1 MNLCVI
7 GTGYVGLVTGS
18 CFAHKGHKV
27 VCVDKDAEKI
37 RVLNDGGMPIY
48 EPGLEDIVKACRKDK
63 RLRFV
68 TDIAEGMKDAE
79 VIFVCVDTPPTA
91 SGTADLSAIEN
102 VARQI
107 ARHLT
112 RYVVVVEKS
121 TVPVKTGDKVH
132 KTILRHAPKGI
143 TCDVVSNPEFLREGS
158 AMKDALNPDRVVLGV
173 TSPKAAEVMKKLYAD
188 VTCPVL
194 VTDIAS
200 AELIKHASNSFLAT
214 KISFIN
220 AVAVVCEMSGADI
233 QLVAQGMGLDP
244 RIGSKFLSAG
254 LGYGGSCFPK
264 DVAAFEQI
272 ARELG
277 FDFSLL
283 GEVQKINQE
292 MRQRFLRKVE
302 EELWIVKGKTLAV
315 WGLAFKPD
323 TDDIREAPAIE
334 LIQRLLEKGASV
346 QAHDPQAMKKAQK
359 VLPGL
364 TCCDSAEEAAKG
376 ADALLLCTE
385 WPVFRDFPLAK
396 LKKLLKHPVVLDG
409 RNLYDPVA
417 MRAAGFDYRS
427 VGRA

>member
-37 RVLNDGGMPIY
+37 KVLNGGGMPIY
-48 EPGLEDIVKACRKDK
+48 EPGLEDIVKACRKDG

-79 VIFVCVDTPPTA
+79 VVFVCVDTPPTA
-91 SGTADLSAIEN
+91 TGTADLSSVEN

-107 ARHLT
+107 ARHLS
-112 RYVVVVEKS
+112 RYTVVVEKS
-121 TVPVKTGDKVH
+121 TVPVKTGEKVL
-132 KTILRHAPKGI
+132 KTLQRNAPGVE
-143 TCDVVSNPEFLREGS
+143 CDVVSNPEFLREGS
-158 AMKDALNPDRVVLGV
+158 AMSDALKPDRVVLGV
-173 TSPKAAEVMKKLYAD
+173 TSPKAAKVMKRLYAD
-188 VTCPVL
+188 VKCPVL

-244 RIGSKFLSAG
+244 RIGPKFLSAG

-277 FDFSLL
+277 FDFGLL
-283 GEVQKINQE
+283 GEVQKINRE
-292 MRQRFLRKVE
+292 MRERFLRKVE
-302 EELWIVKGKTLAV
+302 EELWVVKGKTIGV

-323 TDDIREAPAIE
+323 TDDIREAPALE
-334 LIQRLLEKGASV
+334 FAERLLAKGANLR
-346 QAHDPQAMKKAQK
+346 AYDPQAMKKAQMA
-359 VLPGL
+359 LPGL
-364 TCCDSAEEAAKG
+364 KACSSAAAAAKG
-376 ADALLLCTE
+376 ADALLVCTE

-396 LKKLLKHPVVLDG
+396 LKSLLKHPVILDG
-409 RNLYDPVA
+409 RNLWEPAA
-417 MRAAGFDYRS
+417 MKAAGFDYRC